1 MQKQRKKMKI
11 NLEIP
16 NIFNIF
22 ALLKGNNLMQKQR
35 KKMKINLEIPNI
47 FNIFAL

>member
-1 MQKQRKKMKI
+1 MKQLKEFNKL

-22 ALLKGNNLMQKQR
+22 ALLKGNNLTQKQR
-35 KKMKINLEIPNI
+35 KKK
-47 FNIFAL
+47 

>member
-1 MQKQRKKMKI
+1 MKI

-22 ALLKGNNLMQKQR
+22 ALLKGNNLIQKQR
-35 KKMKINLEIPNI
+35 KKNENKFGNPKY
-47 FNIFAL
+47 F